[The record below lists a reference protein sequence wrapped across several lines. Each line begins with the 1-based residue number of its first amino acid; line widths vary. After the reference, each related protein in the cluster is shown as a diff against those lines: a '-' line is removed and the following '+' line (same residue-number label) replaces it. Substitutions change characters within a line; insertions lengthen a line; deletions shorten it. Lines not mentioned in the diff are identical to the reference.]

1 MLDVLVDRR
10 KLLGMVQDFSHIFG
24 RQYKAQQQ
32 TNDIRQDGQQ
42 LIENS
47 MKIWSTKLSNKELS
61 AMDPKQRKENA
72 YKLQQM
78 IKELEIKQKQ
88 LLRLIQNKDSTDA
101 KRNLVEKK
109 YNVQGRMSESI
120 DMLVLFI
127 KEAKEDS

>member
-1 MLDVLVDRR
+1 
-10 KLLGMVQDFSHIFG
+10 
-24 RQYKAQQQ
+24 
-32 TNDIRQDGQQ
+32 
-42 LIENS
+42 
-47 MKIWSTKLSNKELS
+47 
-61 AMDPKQRKENA
+61 MDPKQRKENA

-127 KEAKEDS
+127 KEAKEDC